1 MDWLLLLIG
10 MTAQGGW
17 TVSQIP
23 FQSRELCE
31 TARLQIEEKVGHED
45 TGSFKVLCVQTQGT
59 YGSFR
64 KGVGK

>member
-17 TVSQIP
+17 TVHQIP
-23 FQSRELCE
+23 FQTKELCE
-31 TARLQIEEKVGHED
+31 TAKSQIEQKAKQED
-45 TGSFKVLCVQTQGT
+45 AGSLSVFCVQTQGT

-64 KGVGK
+64 KGGD